1 MAPEPI
7 PKAILWTDPK
17 HLPEAVNGVFTAAND
32 LFALLQ
38 RAETLESE
46 VFGDLLFQARNFHA
60 EMNTLMDDAS
70 ADTEKLGV
78 SITASLESYGVTDVG
93 GGSSISAVDGIAPP
107 AIDGT
112 APAPGV
118 TIPAPDVP
126 SVTAPVPD
134 ALDPVVVPPSQ

>member
-7 PKAILWTDPK
+7 PKTILWTDPK
-17 HLPEAVNGVFTAAND
+17 HLPEAVNGVFTAAGD
-32 LFALLQ
+32 LFAPLQ
-38 RAETLESE
+38 RADTLEPE
-46 VFGDLLFQARNFHA
+46 VFGDLLFQVRNFHA

-70 ADTEKLGV
+70 TDTEELGI
-78 SITASLESYGVTDVG
+78 SITASLESYGVSDVG
-93 GGSSISAVDGIAPP
+93 GGGSIAAAGGTAPP

-112 APAPGV
+112 ASVPGV